1 VSHDNPDSSDA
12 LARLHALAA
21 VGELAAGVAHET
33 RNLLTGILGFAQVAK
48 ERTGEPAFG
57 DVERIERDA
66 LRCLELLDRFLRL
79 SRVTEEL
86 EPIDIREVVDHVAAA
101 TSHTLALKRIALRT
115 APVGDLP
122 VIHGRRGELQQVLLN
137 LVMNAMHATPSGGEI
152 SIATSARSGVVEI
165 SVVDTGI
172 GIPAELRQR
181 IFEPFFTT
189 RTDGTGLGLALCCSM
204 IERNGGSL
212 TLDPAHAPGARF
224 VVHLPVRGTT

>member
-1 VSHDNPDSSDA
+1 MSHDNPDPSDV

-21 VGELAAGVAHET
+21 VGELAAGIAHET

-86 EPIDIREVVDHVAAA
+86 EPVDIREVIDHVAAA

-165 SVVDTGI
+165 
-172 GIPAELRQR
+172 
-181 IFEPFFTT
+181 FEPFFTT
-189 RTDGTGLGLALCCSM
+189 RNDGTGLGLALCRSM